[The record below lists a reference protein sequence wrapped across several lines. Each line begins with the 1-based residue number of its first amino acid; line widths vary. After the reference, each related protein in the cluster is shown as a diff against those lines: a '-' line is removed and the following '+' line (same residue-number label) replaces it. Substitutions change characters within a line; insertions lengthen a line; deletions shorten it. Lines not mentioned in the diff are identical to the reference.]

1 MRTDMSTSEFDVII
15 AGAGVGGAAC
25 ALALAKEY
33 PLRVLLVERH
43 AGPGKINRG
52 DSLLPTVTAY
62 LQRWEALERF
72 HAAGARPLTKMQVF
86 HHRAG
91 LVMETNLAGLG
102 IRSPYLVLPHPEI
115 ERTFTEAAVATG
127 RVEVRYS
134 CRVNR
139 LIEEGGRV
147 LGAVLER
154 GGMEYPV
161 RAVLVVGADGSSST
175 VRTELGVPL
184 RRVPYDHG
192 YFGIEVERPAAYEDA
207 MRIELHPAGG
217 VLVVPNPSGERVGL
231 GVLVRQPEEEL
242 FRSGALEDKLTAI
255 RRRSPLFAGCRAFP
269 RGAHL
274 YRLSRAHAPRYLARG
289 AALLGDAVHITNP
302 TAGQGMTM
310 AIEDAAALA
319 RWAGRALA
327 EGRRG
332 PALDPALRAYQR
344 ERRPLNAAM
353 IRWSHW
359 MSRFYALDGCGSDW
373 LRRHFFALGNS
384 RLGQWLQRMIWSRV
398 GSRVP
403 IQEGQSWPA

>member
-1 MRTDMSTSEFDVII
+1 MRTHMSTDEYDVVI
-15 AGAGVGGAAC
+15 AGAGVGGAAL
-25 ALALAKEY
+25 ALALAKDY
-33 PLRVLLVERH
+33 PLRVLLIERH

-62 LQRWEALERF
+62 LKAWGALDRF
-72 HAAGARPLTKMQVF
+72 RAAGARLLTKMQVF

-102 IRSPYLVLPHPEI
+102 IQAPYLVLPHPEI
-115 ERTFTEAAVATG
+115 ERAFTAAASATG

-134 CRVNR
+134 CRVLR
-139 LIEEGGRV
+139 LIEEQGRV
-147 LGAVLER
+147 RGVVLEQ
-154 GGMEYPV
+154 GGEECSV
-161 RAVLVVGADGSSST
+161 RAALVVGADGSSST

-192 YFGIEVERPAAYEDA
+192 YFGIEVERPANYEDA

-217 VLVVPNPSGERVGL
+217 VLVVPNPSGDRVGL
-231 GVLVRQPEEEL
+231 GVLVRRPEEEL
-242 FRSGALEDKLTAI
+242 FRCGSLDDKVSAI
-255 RRRSPLFAGCRAFP
+255 RRRSSLFAECRAFP

-274 YRLSRAHAPRYLARG
+274 YKLARAHAPRYTARG
-289 AALLGDAVHITNP
+289 AALMGDAVHITNP

-319 RWAGRALA
+319 RRVGRALA

-332 PALDPALRAYQR
+332 TDLDPALRAYQR

-359 MSRFYALDGCGSDW
+359 MSRFYALDGHGSDW
-373 LRRHFFALGNS
+373 LRRRVFALGNS
-384 RLGQWLQRMIWSRV
+384 LLGQWLQRVIWSRV
-398 GSRVP
+398 GSRTCERMKD
-403 IQEGQSWPA
+403 EG